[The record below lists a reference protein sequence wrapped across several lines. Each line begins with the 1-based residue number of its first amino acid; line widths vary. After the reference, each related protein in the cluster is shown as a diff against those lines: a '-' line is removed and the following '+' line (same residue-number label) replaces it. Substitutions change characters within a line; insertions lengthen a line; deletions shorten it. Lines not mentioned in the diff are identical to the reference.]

1 MNKVQQKE
9 KSKTDFLYSLTNL
22 YRTGVFSEP
31 FNEIILVVLP
41 ALVKLLQDPTDDVQE
56 RTPLVLADLI
66 KDSEEMQKAAF
77 DADAI
82 SRLAELLA
90 SVSSKGS
97 EEEDASQ
104 LGVPGIG
111 SVAKRKEKIKEVRR
125 QYVDLIVN

>member
-1 MNKVQQKE
+1 M
-9 KSKTDFLYSLTNL
+9 SFSSSLTNL

-56 RTPLVLADLI
+56 RAPLVLADLV

-82 SRLAELLA
+82 PRLAELLA
-90 SVSSKGS
+90 SVSSKDI
-97 EEEDASQ
+97 EEEETPS

-111 SVAKRKEKIKEVRR
+111 SVAKRKEKIKEVKCGS
-125 QYVDLIVN
+125 I